1 MSSPFT
7 GLPVV
12 WAVPLGIGLAVVALM
27 LLWTALLFVRG
38 QRARTHAPPAP
49 ADGADR
55 FTWVFLVPALNE
67 QVTIRDSVNRLLA
80 LDVAH
85 RRIVVIDDGSDDATT
100 QILAELSHPDLVVLR
115 RDPPRGADV
124 RSGGQTPSFDDVCP
138 MSGLP
143 NASI

>member
-1 MSSPFT
+1 GLQRTARRHRSGARTGDRARAPARVPRRSGRDMAGMSSPFT

-12 WAVPLGIGLAVVALM
+12 WAVPLGIGLAVIALM

-49 ADGADR
+49 ADAADR

-100 QILAELSHPDLVVLR
+100 QILAEL
-115 RDPPRGADV
+115 
-124 RSGGQTPSFDDVCP
+124 
-138 MSGLP
+138 
-143 NASI
+143 